1 MRIPKS
7 YSADMDATT
16 DDTQPFWAHRTE
28 DRVSRERS
36 ALALRQVVT
45 QLLQANA
52 PPAAF
57 TEAAERLEAL
67 AAELRAWPVRE
78 STPPLTSGYLGH
90 RSILLPA
97 VQYDVSDPQAFVTR
111 TRLGIGYEGPPGR
124 VHGGVVAYL
133 FDCVFGLAFGH
144 LGIPSA
150 MTGTMTVKYLAATP
164 LDAELVVRMTLN
176 RVEGR
181 KAFLDGTL
189 TADGTATA
197 SAEVIMIGPA
207 AAN

>member
-1 MRIPKS
+1 
-7 YSADMDATT
+7 MDATNG
-16 DDTQPFWAHRTE
+16 DTRPFWSQRTE
-28 DRVSRERS
+28 DRVARERS
-36 ALALRQVVT
+36 ALALREVVT
-45 QLLQANA
+45 QLMQADA
-52 PPAAF
+52 PPSEFA
-57 TEAAERLEAL
+57 EAAERLESL
-67 AAELRAWPVRE
+67 AAELRAWPVRQ

-97 VQYDVSDPQAFVTR
+97 VEYDVSDPKAFITR

-144 LGIPSA
+144 LGIPAA

-164 LDAELVVRMTLN
+164 LDAELVVRMTLD

-181 KAFLDGTL
+181 KAFLVGTL
-189 TADGTATA
+189 TADGAMTA
-197 SAEVIMIGPA
+197 SAEVIMIQPA
-207 AAN
+207 PRED

>member
-1 MRIPKS
+1 
-7 YSADMDATT
+7 MDATNGDTRPFWSQRT
-16 DDTQPFWAHRTE
+16 DD
-28 DRVSRERS
+28 RVARERS
-36 ALALRQVVT
+36 ALALREVVT
-45 QLLQANA
+45 QLMQADA
-52 PPAAF
+52 PPSAF
-57 TEAAERLEAL
+57 NEAAERLETL
-67 AAELRAWPVRE
+67 AAELRAWPVRR

-97 VQYDVSDPQAFVTR
+97 VEYDVSDPQAFITR

-144 LGIPSA
+144 LGIPAA

-164 LDAELVVRMTLN
+164 LDAELVVQMTLD

-181 KAFLDGTL
+181 KAFLAGTL
-189 TADGTATA
+189 TADGVMTA
-197 SAEVIMIGPA
+197 SAEVIMIQPA
-207 AAN
+207 PRED